1 MKKVLSLLLVIVLT
15 MPFFSCGRK
24 EVNIGSSIGGQSD
37 TSLIYSDFADQ
48 DQNENDSQIQ
58 SNTSSKNS
66 SNKSD
71 KYTSSMITIGINR
84 PTSSE
89 KEDNTSSK
97 NSSNKSDKNTS
108 STSVGINKPT
118 SSEKEDN
125 TSSEKEDNTS
135 SRIPLSPTPQVP
147 QAPSDTDKVMQRF
160 LCWDN
165 TAIAE
170 SNGLTVLQNKPQKQ
184 NIALDCDD
192 IWEGVHNCYATV
204 IQVGDTYRL
213 YYRAAGQKGDVYP
226 ENNGATDANLVCVAE
241 SKDGINFTKPI
252 INQIEYNGSKQ
263 NNIVFSN
270 SASFTIFYDTNPD
283 CPKDEKFKALSQPPK
298 KEQLHYYCS
307 ADGYSFKYVNS
318 VKLSDGIYDSY
329 NAAYWDEDA
338 KVYKLYY
345 RGWHHPDGTTIPNG
359 GRLDAVKDIRDVRLA
374 VSKDFRTWQH
384 VGIVELP
391 GYTNLQMYTNQI
403 APYYRERNTFLG
415 FPARYMDRSAEK
427 DNFNDM
433 PIADARDPALGRTV
447 TAITDC
453 GIMTSTDGLTFN
465 LRKSAFMTPGPETNT
480 NWWYGDG
487 YTAYGMVETLSDD
500 GVNRE
505 ISMYVGEGY
514 RLQKVDFRRYTIRL
528 DGFFSWY
535 GDGDGAT
542 VTTKAFTLKHD
553 EMFVN
558 FATSALGS
566 LKITVLD
573 KNGKAIDGYKSNTLF
588 GDSTNR
594 PVRFTKPLKDLVG
607 QEIKLKI
614 ELNDCNLYSYTFE

>member
-1 MKKVLSLLLVIVLT
+1 MKKVISLLMVIVLT
-15 MPFFSCGRK
+15 IPFFSCSEK
-24 EVNIGSSIGGQSD
+24 EGPLGSSIGGQSES
-37 TSLIYSDFADQ
+37 SLVYSDFADS
-48 DQNENDSQIQ
+48 DLTD
-58 SNTSSKNS
+58 NTSDDPLDNASKNS
-66 SNKSD
+66 SNQ
-71 KYTSSMITIGINR
+71 
-84 PTSSE
+84 
-89 KEDNTSSK
+89 
-97 NSSNKSDKNTS
+97 SDKNTS
-108 STSVGINKPT
+108 SKIGGIQRPGKDGDT
-118 SSEKEDN
+118 SSGKNED
-125 TSSEKEDNTS
+125 TS
-135 SRIPLSPTPQVP
+135 SRVTQSPTIQLP

-165 TAIAE
+165 ALISS
-170 SNGLTVLQNKPQKQ
+170 SNGLSILQNKPQKQ

-213 YYRAAGQKGDVYP
+213 YYRAAGQKGDVYK

-241 SKDGINFTKPI
+241 SKDGIKFTKPV
-252 INQIEYNGSKQ
+252 INQIAYNGSKK
-263 NNIVFSN
+263 NNIVFAN
-270 SASFTIFYDTNPD
+270 SASFAIFYDTNPD
-283 CPKDEKFKALSQPPK
+283 CPKEEKFKALSQPPK
-298 KEQLHYYCS
+298 KEKLEYYCS

-318 VKLSDGIYDSY
+318 VSLSDGIYDSY

-338 KVYKLYY
+338 KLYKLYY
-345 RGWHHPDGTTIPNG
+345 RGWHHPDGTTIPTG
-359 GRLDAVKDIRDVRLA
+359 GKIDAVKDIRDVRLA
-374 VSKDFRTWQH
+374 ISKDFRTWER
-384 VGIVELP
+384 VSIVELP

-415 FPARYMDRSAEK
+415 FPARYMDRSSEK
-427 DNFNDM
+427 ANFNDM

-453 GIMTSTDGLTFN
+453 GIMTSTDGLKFN
-465 LRKSAFMTPGPETNT
+465 LRKSAFITPGPETNT

-487 YTAYGMVETLSDD
+487 YTAYGMIETLADD

-505 ISMYVGEGY
+505 ISMYAGEGY
-514 RLQKVDFRRYTIRL
+514 RLKKVDFRRYTIRL

-535 GDGDGAT
+535 GDGDGAS

-566 LKITVLD
+566 LKITILD
-573 KNGKAIDGYKSNTLF
+573 KNGKAIDGYKSGIMF

-594 PVRFTKPLKDLVG
+594 PVRFEKSLKDLVG
-607 QEIKLKI
+607 KEIKLKI